1 VTVAGKEVMV
11 HVVALIQMRARWRHG
26 EAGRRVWVWE
36 FLGDAEMVRVVR
48 VRQHLCG
55 ALFVQAS
62 S

>member
-1 VTVAGKEVMV
+1 MAVAGEEVMV
-11 HVVALIQMRARWRHG
+11 HVVLLIQMRARRKHG
-26 EAGRRVWVWE
+26 EAGRVWVWG
-36 FLGDAEMVRVVR
+36 FLGDAEMVRVR